1 MKVKMLYDFY
11 SVVIRHNLITHIFPS
26 TRDLMSNFITG
37 NQLSCFNTFFMKILS
52 NMKQL
57 FLTPTFTDYSNIK
70 IYSQRQIQ
78 LFQIL

>member
-26 TRDLMSNFITG
+26 TRDLTVKLHQWKSIV
-37 NQLSCFNTFFMKILS
+37 LILFFMKILS